1 MRSSVQPL
9 MRMWQRMVSPV
20 VKRAQGIVTCG
31 LTPQK
36 LAMTLCFGTAFGT
49 IPLVWGTSIIC
60 LILAKIL
67 RLNHVA
73 LQSVNY
79 LLWPVHLALL
89 IPFFKLGTLLF
100 PWGPVLPDHQL
111 SAIVHSPGL
120 ITLNIFLWLTLKAVA
135 VWLMT
140 VIPIAL
146 LAYLILRA
154 TVLRETV
161 SINQCNYSED
171 I

>member
-1 MRSSVQPL
+1 MRFSAQQL
-9 MRMWQRMVSPV
+9 MSPV

-36 LAMTLCFGTAFGT
+36 LAMTLCIGAAFGT

-60 LILAKIL
+60 LVLAQL
-67 RLNHVA
+67 FRLNHVA

-100 PWGPVLPDHQL
+100 PWGPQLPDHQISSIL
-111 SAIVHSPGL
+111 HSPGL
-120 ITLNIFLWLTLKAVA
+120 ATLNIFLWLTLKAVA
-135 VWLMT
+135 VWLVT
-140 VIPIAL
+140 VIPTAL
-146 LAYLILRA
+146 LAYMILRS
-154 TVLRETV
+154 TILRETA
-161 SINQCNYSED
+161 SIPETT
-171 I
+171 